1 MIALANVV
9 GRIGRLEIKTSKK
22 SGNQY
27 VEFSLAND
35 RGFGENRETDWY
47 HCIAFDK
54 VAERLINAKADKGS
68 FVQVV
73 GSQALETFERK
84 DKSKGMAAKI
94 TLYDWAYVPAG
105 KRDDAQPAAPAAPG
119 AAAPAAAGSTEE
131 FVEVDDDGDLPF

>member
-73 GSQALETFERK
+73 GSQALEKFKRR
-84 DKSKGMAAKI
+84 DGSDGMAAKL

-105 KRDDAQPAAPAAPG
+105 KRDDAQPTAAAAPG
-119 AAAPAAAGSTEE
+119 AATPAAAGSTEE

>member
-1 MIALANVV
+1 MIALANVN

-68 FVQVV
+68 LIQVV
-73 GSQALETFERK
+73 GSQALEKFKRK
-84 DKSKGMAAKI
+84 DGSDGMAAKI
-94 TLYDWAYVPAG
+94 TLYDWAYVPIG
-105 KRDDAQPAAPAAPG
+105 KKSDGQPS
-119 AAAPAAAGSTEE
+119 APAAAGAPAPAPAGGGED
-131 FVEVDDDGDLPF
+131 FVEIEDDGDLPF